1 LNDIGPRAK
10 PGARRECLAAGI
22 YLAVSRAIVVSDC
35 NMLVSCDMPP
45 MPVSAGA
52 AISPV
57 VSAGGA
63 SAAGFSPQA
72 ASTRIADIKSSFF
85 IGDSL
90 TGWVVRQFFTG

>member
-1 LNDIGPRAK
+1 MKEIGPRAK
-10 PGARRECLAAGI
+10 PGARRDDVAAVTS
-22 YLAVSRAIVVSDC
+22 LAVSRAIVVSDC
-35 NMLVSCDMPP
+35 IMLVSCDMPP

-72 ASTRIADIKSSFF
+72 ASTRIADIRRSFF
-85 IGDSL
+85 IGYSL
-90 TGWVVRQFFTG
+90 TG